1 MFSNHFNLQVALVNY
16 LDLISRNAVANTESN
31 VICDLAPT
39 PSMIE
44 LSANFENT
52 LGINSSNNAL
62 DSTALVTTTILP
74 TSGMY
79 RMNLLLRCF
88 LLTNNVYSIR

>member
-1 MFSNHFNLQVALVNY
+1 MTNY
-16 LDLISRNAVANTESN
+16 LDLISRDAVKNSEFN
-31 VICDLAPT
+31 DICELAPT
-39 PSMIE
+39 PNLIE
-44 LSANFENT
+44 HSANLENT

-88 LLTNNVYSIR
+88 LLTSNVYSIR